1 MKSTNIKYQLQDTD
15 EGLISDLWSEDEILS
30 YLREWNEMMDTDYQ
44 SIEEFNEGEDY
55 YSFVPIQIETTRLRG
70 IRF

>member
-1 MKSTNIKYQLQDTD
+1 MKSTNIKYQLHDTD

-30 YLREWNEMMDTDYQ
+30 YLREWNENLDTDYQ

-55 YSFVPIQIETTRLRG
+55 YLIVPVKEKEES
-70 IRF
+70 